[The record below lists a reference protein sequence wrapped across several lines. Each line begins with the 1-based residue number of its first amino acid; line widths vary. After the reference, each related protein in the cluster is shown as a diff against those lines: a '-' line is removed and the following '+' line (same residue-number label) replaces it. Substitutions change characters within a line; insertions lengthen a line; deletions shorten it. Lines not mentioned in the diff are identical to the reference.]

1 MRESDVEAY
10 LVAEVA
16 KRGGVAEKFTSPSR
30 RSVPDRLVQWP
41 TRYLDPEYPP
51 FGVAADARCHF
62 VECKATGEKP
72 TVPQQRDHERR
83 RKMGFVVA
91 VVDSYESVDKYL
103 EVYGP

>member
-1 MRESDVEAY
+1 MRESDVEKY
-10 LVAEVA
+10 LVDEVA
-16 KRGGVAEKFTSPSR
+16 KRGGIAEKFTSPSR

-41 TRYLDPEYPP
+41 SGAMSKFAPT
-51 FGVAADARCHF
+51 VVHF

-83 RKMGFVVA
+83 RKMGFTVV
-91 VVDSYESVDKYL
+91 VVDSYESVDNYL

>member
-1 MRESDVEAY
+1 MRESQIEAY

-41 TRYLDPEYPP
+41 ALPIRGFD
-51 FGVAADARCHF
+51 VAQCHF
-62 VECKATGEKP
+62 VECKATGEVP
-72 TVPQQRDHERR
+72 TVPQVRDHRR
-83 RKMGFVVA
+83 RRAMGFRVF

>member
-1 MRESDVEAY
+1 MRESQIEAY

-30 RSVPDRLVQWP
+30 RSVPDRLVQW
-41 TRYLDPEYPP
+41 DCPE
-51 FGVAADARCHF
+51 GDGRVHF

-72 TVPQQRDHERR
+72 TVPQQRDHARR
-83 RKMGFVVA
+83 RKMGFTVV
-91 VVDSYESVDKYL
+91 VVDSYESVDNYL